1 MKALHPIL
9 ILLLTLFYSNSA
21 AQIHEDSITSK
32 IEKSFAEGTLLLKAT
47 ASNKTAQ
54 YRELDYLFVSI
65 KKGGSGNLSNNKQSG
80 KFTLNPNETKILSQI
95 SVNLQKNDAVKIF
108 LYIRDEESRQ
118 LVSKD
123 SVIIGAN
130 SLTADENVRET
141 DLFELKGLTIDDTKT
156 KIGKDFYDLFY
167 LEYSKLPE
175 KYGSAVTI
183 SELPSIGRSSQISVI
198 IDDRNLYSFFS
209 NPAEDFLKDQAGL
222 VIKILSDYQQKKSL
236 IKDEFRY

>member
-1 MKALHPIL
+1 MKTLYQIFVF
-9 ILLLTLFYSNSA
+9 LLTLLFCNSS
-21 AQIHEDSITSK
+21 AQSLADSITAK
-32 IEKSFAEGTLLLKAT
+32 IEKTVIEGNLLLKAT
-47 ASNKTAQ
+47 ATNNTKQ
-54 YRELDYLFVSI
+54 YSELDYLFISI
-65 KKGGSGNLSNNKQSG
+65 KRGGSGNLSNNKQSG

-108 LYIRDEESRQ
+108 LYIRDEESQQ
-118 LVSKD
+118 LISKD
-123 SVIIGAN
+123 SLIIAAN
-130 SLTADENVRET
+130 SLTTDAKVRET

-209 NPAEDFLKDQAGL
+209 NPAEDFLKEQAGF
-222 VIKILSDYQQKKSL
+222 VIKVLADYQQKKSL